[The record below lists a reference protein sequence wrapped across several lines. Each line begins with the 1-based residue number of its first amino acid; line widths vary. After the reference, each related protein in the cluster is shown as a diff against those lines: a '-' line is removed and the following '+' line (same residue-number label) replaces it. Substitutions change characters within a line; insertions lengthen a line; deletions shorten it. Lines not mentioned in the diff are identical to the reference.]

1 MSVRVSGHP
10 VAPWVVACVVVAVIA
25 LAVAFAPLSVALVVV
40 GACAAAVLV
49 RRYGAAHG
57 VWYLILLTIP
67 IKEPL
72 SFDVHGTVSL
82 YPVDVLLFALCGA
95 LLLRHGYKEVWRH
108 SHTLRPLLAIVVL
121 SVVGLYGAS
130 NVFWGV
136 ASIYRIAVQMA
147 IFLTALLLVR
157 DSADA
162 RRSLVFVAL
171 SLVAP
176 VVYGFYQA
184 SLPFGAPVPDWGPH
198 ATAYDL
204 FGVPFFRV
212 FSTMNHPLNFSHYLT
227 TGVGLCLGMAVR
239 ARSPR
244 ARGLLVL
251 TAGAAAVCN
260 LFTYSAGGLVGM
272 LAAVI
277 AVIIM
282 SRSRRLM
289 AAAVVVIVALALAA
303 PPALTAKIDR
313 LLSGRSITTAAR
325 LVTYHQ
331 SFLVLRD
338 HPILGVGW
346 GGIWGA
352 FSGQYR
358 LTRADAVAFGS
369 ENYFLHRAVA
379 TGALGLLFY
388 VLVLVYYARNLR
400 GMRALEE
407 DDERLAQLRVGM
419 AAAALAFFAQAQF
432 IPAANIST
440 NSVLWLFF
448 ALAEKLGGAGAVR
461 SPVALPAELPG
472 GPGEV
477 AEGEET

>member
-1 MSVRVSGHP
+1 MTVRVLGHD
-10 VAPWVVACVVVAVIA
+10 VAPWVAIAVVVAAVA
-25 LAVAFAPLSVALVVV
+25 AAVAFSPLPVSLVVI
-40 GACAAAVLV
+40 GGSAAAVLV
-49 RRYGAAHG
+49 RRYGLSHG

-67 IKEPL
+67 VKEPL

-95 LLLRHGYKEVWRH
+95 LLLRHGYKEVWRR
-108 SHTLRPLLAIVVL
+108 SRTLRPLLAIVVL

-136 ASIYRIAVQMA
+136 ASIYRIAVQLA
-147 IFLTALLLVR
+147 TFVTALLLVR
-157 DSADA
+157 DAADA
-162 RRSLVFVAL
+162 RRSLIFVAL

-176 VVYGFYQA
+176 VLYGFYQA

-204 FGVPFFRV
+204 FGVPFFRA

-227 TGVGLCLGMAVR
+227 IGVGLCLGLAVH

-244 ARGLLVL
+244 VRGLLVL

-260 LFTYSAGGLVGM
+260 LFTYSAGGIVGM

-277 AVIIM
+277 AVVIM
-282 SRSRRLM
+282 SRSRKLM
-289 AAAVVVIVALALAA
+289 AAAAVVVVALALTS

-346 GGIWGA
+346 GGVWGA

-358 LTRADAVAFGS
+358 LTRADAVAFGA
-369 ENYFLHRAVA
+369 ENYFLYRAVA
-379 TGALGLLFY
+379 TGAVGLLLY
-388 VLVLVYYARNLR
+388 LLALVYYVRNLR
-400 GMRALEE
+400 AMGGLER
-407 DDERLAQLRVGM
+407 DDERLIQLRVAM
-419 AAAALAFFAQAQF
+419 VAASFAFFAQAEF

-440 NSVLWLFF
+440 NSILWLFL
-448 ALAEKLGGAGAVR
+448 ALAERLGDPGSVRARAVADG
-461 SPVALPAELPG
+461 PTGKLPG
-472 GPGEV
+472 ELM
-477 AEGEET
+477 GEEA